1 MRYLSFQFL
10 SISLSVLILIIN
22 TQPIFSQTPI
32 NLITQSQI
40 SATQNQDINR
50 LIKQGIEYYKIG
62 EIKQAITLWK
72 QALTASQASGDFT
85 QEAEILT
92 YLGAAYSSLRE
103 YQQALDYYQNAL
115 DIFQNSNNLQQTVN
129 LLEKIGIIYYQ
140 LSQYHQAIK
149 IHQQQLNLAR
159 QLEQSIIEVSALGN
173 LAISHKALGN
183 YQQSRQN
190 LQQALQII
198 QLLSQPQ
205 LEAQLW
211 INLGNTEESL
221 GQYEKS
227 HEAYQKSLEIA
238 EEINNLEIQGIA
250 FSHLGILAANQ
261 GQWEVAIEF
270 YQNSLEIAKEVEDE
284 EGIGHLSNNL
294 GIAYQALEKVSEAE
308 TAYQQSL
315 EIADSLNHQRMKVA
329 ALGNLGVL
337 YEKLEDYS
345 QAIEYHQKSLV
356 IAQRLNLPQEK
367 AKALN
372 NLAHVYFE
380 SNQLK
385 KAEEKLRN
393 TLAILDRLRNP
404 LQDADKVSL
413 FDTQLSSYNLLQQV
427 LIAQQQPE
435 TALEVSEW
443 GRTRAFVELL
453 IQNAA
458 PSDTTSL
465 LAVKPPTISEIKQI
479 AREQNATLVE
489 YSIIPQDEFVA
500 SGKQL
505 GDAAEIYIWV
515 VQPNGKI
522 RFKSVQLDDLHV
534 SLKHLTIN
542 TYLSMHRNQS
552 SDTNLKQLYQLLI
565 QPIAD
570 QLPRNPQE
578 KVIFISQ
585 SELFLVPFAA
595 LKNSQDQYFIQNH
608 TIINVPSIQV
618 LASTHQRR
626 QQIKQIIDQ
635 KNTPLIVGNPS
646 PMPEGFA
653 ALPGAEIEA
662 QTIANILNTQPFVR
676 EAATET
682 VIQQQLKTAS
692 LIHLATHGI
701 FDASE
706 PLKGAIALAPDG
718 GDGLLTAEE
727 ILNLGYRLNA
737 ELVVLSACD
746 TGRGQITGDGI
757 IGLSRT
763 LLAAGIPS
771 AIVSLWPVPDKATAE
786 LMSRFYQAWQ
796 QNSDYANALRQAM
809 LETRKIYPQPKN
821 WAAFILMGE
830 SR

>member
-1 MRYLSFQFL
+1 MTTP
-10 SISLSVLILIIN
+10 SLVS
-22 TQPIFSQTPI
+22 TAQDW
-32 NLITQSQI
+32 
-40 SATQNQDINR
+40 DINQ
-50 LIKQGIEYYKIG
+50 LIKQGIESYQAGNYQ
-62 EIKQAITLWK
+62 QAIILWK
-72 QALTASQASGDFT
+72 QALTDAKTSSNST

-103 YQQALDYYQNAL
+103 YQQALDYYQKAL
-115 DIFQNSNNLQQTVN
+115 DIFQSSNNLQQTVDI
-129 LLEKIGIIYYQ
+129 LGKIGIIYYQ
-140 LSQYHQAIK
+140 LSQYHQAIQ

-159 QLEQSIIEVSALGN
+159 QSEQLIAEVSALGN

-198 QLLSQPQ
+198 QPLSQPQ

-227 HEAYQKSLEIA
+227 RDAYQQSLEIA

-250 FSHLGILAANQ
+250 LSHLGILAANQ

-270 YQNSLEIAKEVEDE
+270 YQNSLALAQKSDDK

-294 GIAYQALEKVSEAE
+294 GIAYQALGNLLEAE
-308 TAYQQSL
+308 KYYQKSL
-315 EIADSLNHQRMKVA
+315 EIANDLNHQRMKIA
-329 ALGNLGVL
+329 ALGNLGNL
-337 YEKLEDYS
+337 YEKQQDYS
-345 QAIEYHQKSLV
+345 QAIEYQQQSLA
-356 IAQRLNLPQEK
+356 IANSLNLPQEQ
-367 AKALN
+367 AKSLN
-372 NLAHVYFE
+372 NLAHIHLAL
-380 SNQLK
+380 NQLN
-385 KAEEKLRN
+385 KAENQLRN
-393 TLAILDRLRNP
+393 ALNILDNLRNS
-404 LQDADKVSL
+404 LQDRDKISL

-435 TALEVSEW
+435 AALEVSEW

-453 IQNAA
+453 VQK
-458 PSDTTSL
+458 SL
-465 LAVKPPTISEIKQI
+465 RSEASPLPPNITEIKQI
-479 AREQNATLVE
+479 ARDQNATLVE
-489 YSIIPQDEFVA
+489 YSIIPKDEFIA
-500 SGKQL
+500 SGKQW

-515 VQPNGKI
+515 VKPDGKI
-522 RFKSVQLDDLHV
+522 SFRSVQLDDLQV
-534 SLKHLTIN
+534 SLKHLAIN

-552 SDTNLKQLYQLLI
+552 SDTNLKKLYQLLI
-565 QPIAD
+565 EPIAE
-570 QLPRNPQE
+570 QLPKKPQE
-578 KVIFISQ
+578 KIIFISQ

-595 LKNSQDQYFIQNH
+595 LKNSQDEDLIQNH
-608 TIINVPSIQV
+608 TIVTVPSIQV

-626 QQIKQIIDQ
+626 QQIKQITDQ

-662 QTIANILNTQPFVR
+662 KTIANILNTQPFVR

-692 LIHLATHGI
+692 IIHLATHGI

-796 QNSDYANALRQAM
+796 QHPDYANALRQAM

-821 WAAFILMGE
+821 WAAFILIGE